1 MAATE
6 VRRSG
11 GLRRFLRSSKTV
23 RRAVGYLRLSDVT
36 LRTLL
41 TPRSID
47 AWTARV
53 RAHQRLGQAGAALRA
68 ADRGLGIDP
77 TSLPLAKL
85 RSASLIETGDLPG
98 ALRLWDDLLLRAGTD
113 AARRAAVLALLELGG
128 DDVIAEHLR
137 RGTIDNSPVAELLRL
152 ATALFDGRSA
162 PAPSLAAAARR
173 TDDPE
178 LRRAVA
184 VRLLATAHGE
194 AAWYVLATAPSSE
207 LPRRR
212 RKALVSALSSAE
224 RLSDVAEWGHQ
235 HVEALDP
242 VARSLLQDAL
252 VARGASSYRERAP
265 EDAVA
270 WFRAADVLGRRA
282 DILLW
287 IARACRAAGDVA
299 AAHVAAV
306 AAVEAAPESISALVL
321 LADVCHAQ
329 DRPGEVKEILGLVRE
344 REGPEAA
351 KAEVRILARCGDPL
365 EAFRRFRS
373 LDLNAQ
379 DAPLW
384 AEVVRQLRRD
394 GFLDVAT
401 AAAEEAARLH
411 AADRRLQRLAASCR
425 SELEVVSGDWSAR
438 LAPRPPGSR
447 RGRILHVVGR
457 SQPYWLKGYTVRTHQ
472 TVRAQRREGLDAHV
486 VTQLGFPWALGQ
498 EVPAI
503 EDIDGVP
510 HHRLAIPPGAPDP
523 LHLAERLA
531 HNAEALADLIDRLRP
546 AALHA
551 ASDFRN
557 ALVALEVGAVFDIPV
572 VYEVRG
578 FWEETWL
585 ANHGEEAAER
595 AWYLLRQEREMEAA
609 RRADHVVTLAGPMRD
624 HLVAHGVP
632 ADRISIV
639 PNAVEPETFS
649 DVHRDEELAR
659 DIRLEPGEVVAGYV
673 SSLNRYEGI
682 DVLLSAIALARQEGA
697 KIRGLVVGDGDDR
710 PRLERHAVDL
720 GISDAVTFTGSVP
733 HGEVA
738 AYYGLIDI
746 FVVPRVDARVCR
758 LVSPLKPYEAMA
770 AGRTVVMSGTPVLRS
785 IVEDGVTGA
794 TFRTGDPADLALR
807 LRELAEDETAR
818 ERIGHAA
825 RQAVLREHT
834 WVRNAQRYREIYD
847 RLGAV

>member
-1 MAATE
+1 MAATAA
-6 VRRSG
+6 RRSG
-11 GLRRFLRSSKTV
+11 GLRRFLRISRTV
-23 RRAVGYLRLSDVT
+23 RRAAAYLLLSGVM
-36 LRTLL
+36 LRTLI
-41 TPRSID
+41 TPRSIG
-47 AWTARV
+47 AWTARA
-53 RAHQRLGQAGAALRA
+53 RAHQRLGQAEATHRA
-68 ADRGLGIDP
+68 AERGLSIDP
-77 TSLPLAKL
+77 TSLALAKL
-85 RSASLIETGDLPG
+85 RSASLTEAGDLPG
-98 ALRLWDDLLLRAGTD
+98 ALRLWDDLLLRARTD
-113 AARRAAVLALLELGG
+113 AVRRAGVLALLELGG
-128 DDVIAEHLR
+128 DDLIVEHLR

-152 ATALFDGRSA
+152 ASELSAGRSA
-162 PAPSLAAAARR
+162 PAPTLAAAARR

-184 VRLLATAHGE
+184 VRLLATGHGD
-194 AAWYVLATAPSSE
+194 AAWYVLATAPSSK
-207 LPRRR
+207 LPRPR
-212 RKALVSALSSAE
+212 RKALVSALSSAV
-224 RLSDVAEWGHQ
+224 RLTDVVAWGHQ
-235 HVEALDP
+235 HDAALDP
-242 VARSLLQDAL
+242 VARSVLQDAL
-252 VARGASSYRERAP
+252 VARGASSYREGAA

-270 WFRAADVLGRRA
+270 WFRAADALGHRP

-321 LADVCHAQ
+321 LAEVCHAQ

-344 REGPEAA
+344 RGGPEVA

-365 EAFRRFRS
+365 EAVQRFRS
-373 LDLNAQ
+373 LALNVQ

-401 AAAEEAARLH
+401 AAADEAARLH
-411 AADRRLQRLAASCR
+411 PSDRRLQRLAASCH
-425 SELEVVSGDWSAR
+425 SELQVVSGDWSAQ
-438 LAPRPPGSR
+438 LAPRPPGGT

-457 SQPYWLKGYTVRTHQ
+457 SQPYWLKGYTVRTHH
-472 TVRAQRREGLDAHV
+472 TVRAQRWDGLDAHV
-486 VTQLGFPWALGQ
+486 VTQLGFPWAVGHD
-498 EVPAI
+498 VPPI

-510 HHRLAIPPGAPDP
+510 HHRLAIPPDAPNP

-531 HNAEALADLIDRLRP
+531 RNAASLADLVDRLRP

-557 ALVALEVGAVFDIPV
+557 ALVALEVGAAFDIPV

-585 ANHGEEAAER
+585 ADRGEEAAER

-609 RRADHVVTLAGPMRD
+609 RRADHVVTLAGPMQD

-632 ADRISIV
+632 GDQISIV
-639 PNAVEPETFS
+639 PNAVDPEAFK
-649 DVHRDEELAR
+649 DAHRDEELALTL
-659 DIRLEPGEVVAGYV
+659 RLEPGEVVAGYV

-682 DVLLSAIALARQEGA
+682 DVLLSAIAMAREKGA
-697 KIRGLVVGDGDDR
+697 RIRGLVVGDGVDR
-710 PRLERHAVDL
+710 PRLEQHAVEL
-720 GISDAVTFTGSVP
+720 GLSEAVTFTGSVP

-770 AGRTVVMSGTPVLRS
+770 AGRTVVVSRTPVLRT
-785 IVEDGVTGA
+785 IVEEGVTGA
-794 TFRTGDPADLALR
+794 TFRTGDPADLAER
-807 LRELAEDETAR
+807 LRELAGDGTAR

-825 RQAVLREHT
+825 RQAVLQEHT
-834 WVRNAQRYREIYD
+834 WERNAQRYRAIYQ